1 MLGGEHLTWPPP
13 AAVSLLLRVPA
24 LTWTTLFLVPPR
36 PEAGVVVPDELLFSV
51 LLRAH
56 GAKSPPLW
64 SDMSKLLGQM
74 KHTFGVSP
82 TAITY
87 NVLLEVCAVTNDYD
101 RGCQLIDRMV
111 EEGVEPN
118 AFTLAAVSTRKSL
131 RSYLKRGL

>member
-1 MLGGEHLTWPPP
+1 
-13 AAVSLLLRVPA
+13 
-24 LTWTTLFLVPPR
+24 
-36 PEAGVVVPDELLFSV
+36 
-51 LLRAH
+51 
-56 GAKSPPLW
+56 
-64 SDMSKLLGQM
+64 M

-131 RSYLKRGL
+131 RSYLKRGI